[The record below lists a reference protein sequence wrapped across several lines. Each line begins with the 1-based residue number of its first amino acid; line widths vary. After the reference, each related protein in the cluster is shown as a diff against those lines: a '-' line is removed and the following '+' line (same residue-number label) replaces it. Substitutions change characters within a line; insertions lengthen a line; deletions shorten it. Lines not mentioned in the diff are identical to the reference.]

1 MDGLG
6 KMDDFGKPNI
16 LTNIDYMAILVDG
29 LEDESVEHG
38 ELRFALD
45 SWCEKKYYM
54 YIMNIDIC
62 VYNMY

>member
-1 MDGLG
+1 
-6 KMDDFGKPNI
+6 
-16 LTNIDYMAILVDG
+16 MAILVDG

-38 ELRFALD
+38 ELRFGLD

-54 YIMNIDIC
+54 YIMNIDIF